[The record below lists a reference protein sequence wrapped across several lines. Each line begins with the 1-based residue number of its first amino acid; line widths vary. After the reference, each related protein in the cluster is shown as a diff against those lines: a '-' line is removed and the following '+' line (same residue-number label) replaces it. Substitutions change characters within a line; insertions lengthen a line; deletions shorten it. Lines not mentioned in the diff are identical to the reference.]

1 MAEEK
6 QTPEE
11 IELQLSER
19 RFILEAITAS
29 SALLQVPIVT
39 AFVWFYLSRTN
50 AALGALNKG
59 ILAAELA
66 PFVGDIKFPEGV
78 LLGAAME
85 SSEDVLNM
93 LEGYGLGT
101 AKEWKKAAVETTQ
114 DSGGI
119 IADVIIANAP
129 AVSCE
134 ELTATTAQAQRH
146 AAGKFDREFTTIEKL
161 LGGEATAKRLGI
173 VAYALNMK
181 QLKQQKC
188 PRPDFIAEET
198 WLRV

>member
-1 MAEEK
+1 VHGVPP
-6 QTPEE
+6 PEDTRSE
-11 IELQLSER
+11 IRGGSGLR
-19 RFILEAITAS
+19 AS
-29 SALLQVPIVT
+29 QGD
-39 AFVWFYLSRTN
+39 
-50 AALGALNKG
+50 LGR
-59 ILAAELA
+59 
-66 PFVGDIKFPEGV
+66 
-78 LLGAAME
+78 ME

-93 LEGYGLGT
+93 LESYGLGT
-101 AKEWKKAAVETTQ
+101 AKEWKEAAIKTTQ
-114 DSGGI
+114 DTGGI
-119 IADVIIANAP
+119 VADIIIANAP
-129 AVSCE
+129 ATTCE

-161 LGGEATAKRLGI
+161 LGGEETAKALGV

>member
-1 MAEEK
+1 
-6 QTPEE
+6 
-11 IELQLSER
+11 
-19 RFILEAITAS
+19 
-29 SALLQVPIVT
+29 
-39 AFVWFYLSRTN
+39 
-50 AALGALNKG
+50 
-59 ILAAELA
+59 
-66 PFVGDIKFPEGV
+66 
-78 LLGAAME
+78 
-85 SSEDVLNM
+85 M

-129 AVSCE
+129 AQSCE
-134 ELTATTAQAQRH
+134 ELTAKTAQAQRH